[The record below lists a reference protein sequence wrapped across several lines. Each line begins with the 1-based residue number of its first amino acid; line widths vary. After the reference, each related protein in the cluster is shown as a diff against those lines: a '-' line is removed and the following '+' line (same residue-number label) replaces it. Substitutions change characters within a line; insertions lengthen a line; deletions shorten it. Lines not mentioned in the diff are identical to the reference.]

1 MNDEISPGNL
11 ALVRHRTPHRRVAE
25 GKGQMDLLRLAYRHV
40 AQSEFDAVGMVKI
53 AFTNK
58 K

>member
-1 MNDEISPGNL
+1 MNDETSPGNL

-25 GKGQMDLLRLAYRHV
+25 GKGQMDPFRLAYPHV
-40 AQSEFDAVGMVKI
+40 AQSEFDAADVIKI
-53 AFTNK
+53 ALTNK